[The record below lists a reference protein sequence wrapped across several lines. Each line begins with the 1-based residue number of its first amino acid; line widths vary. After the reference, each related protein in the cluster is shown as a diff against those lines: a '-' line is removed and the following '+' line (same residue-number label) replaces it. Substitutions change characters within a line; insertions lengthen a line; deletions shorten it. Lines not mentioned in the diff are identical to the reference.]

1 MLGLFLSHIIGYDIW
16 FYISHRLLHTKYLWW
31 IHKIHHEKKYP
42 TIWDTHFS
50 HWSESIIQSVGI
62 GLPFLFFEPNWYV
75 FFAAAFFTNTR
86 GYMRHDIRTAW
97 LIGNHH
103 MLHHEFGNVNYGD
116 YYMDWLFGT
125 LDARPDKRVHGLIR
139 I

>member
-1 MLGLFLSHIIGYDIW
+1 MLMFLLHVLGYDIW
-16 FYISHRLLHTKYLWW
+16 FYVSHRLLHTKYFWW

-42 TIWDTHFS
+42 TIWDTNHA
-50 HWSESIIQSVGI
+50 HWSEGLIQSSGI
-62 GLPFLFFEPNWYV
+62 LFPFLMYSPNWLD
-75 FFAAAFFTNTR
+75 FALACIFTNTR

-103 MLHHEFGNVNYGD
+103 LLHHEFGNVNYGD
-116 YYMDWLFGT
+116 YYMDWIFGT
-125 LDARPDKRVHGLIR
+125 LDIRRDKRVNGLIR